1 MKVKPERLIKRSL
14 AGEIRAFKQLINM
27 YHSRIFDLCFR
38 MAGNKTA
45 AQDQVVRT
53 FVAARQRLGE
63 YDFSL
68 PFHVWL
74 YSLAVSCSVQTG
86 IEEDRTGEPSDAVE
100 EMLGHVPFYPRI
112 AMILK
117 YAHRLTP
124 EETAYVLNCRV
135 ETIKSYLRQGRELLR
150 IQQRSNITK
159 PDLLLGI

>member
-1 MKVKPERLIKRSL
+1 MKVKPDRLIRRSL

-53 FVAARQRLGE
+53 FVTARQRLDE
-63 YDFSL
+63 YEFSI

-74 YSLAVSCSVQTG
+74 YSIAVSCSLQTG
-86 IEEDRTGEPSDAVE
+86 IEEERTGEPSDTVE
-100 EMLGHVPFYPRI
+100 ELLRHVPFYPRI
-112 AMILK
+112 ALILK

-124 EETAYVLNCRV
+124 EETAYVLNSRV
-135 ETIKSYLRQGRELLR
+135 DTIKAYLRQGRELLR
-150 IQQRSNITK
+150 VQKHYNITE
-159 PDLLLGI
+159 PDLLLGT